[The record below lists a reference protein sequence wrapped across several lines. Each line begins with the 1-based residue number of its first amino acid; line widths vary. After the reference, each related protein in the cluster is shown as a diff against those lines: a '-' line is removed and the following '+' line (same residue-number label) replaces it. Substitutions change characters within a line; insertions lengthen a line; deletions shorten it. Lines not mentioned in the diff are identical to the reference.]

1 MPVDLIRRP
10 QRRFQRRLTAGD
22 PVPLVKAVDA
32 VVNTPGIPFVLV
44 AVQPVFMGPGAQIS
58 VLPLHRLKAPDQLVS
73 RFPRGGI
80 PAHPI
85 ALGHAGEELAGIF
98 AVPLTFVQPVVV
110 GMSEGFKEVGVALQ
124 HVLKPGCLMGGQ
136 PPSHIA
142 GRRKTV
148 QRVVAGADHGG
159 NLLC

>member
-1 MPVDLIRRP
+1 M
-10 QRRFQRRLTAGD
+10 
-22 PVPLVKAVDA
+22 
-32 VVNTPGIPFVLV
+32 
-44 AVQPVFMGPGAQIS
+44 
-58 VLPLHRLKAPDQLVS
+58 
-73 RFPRGGI
+73 
-80 PAHPI
+80 
-85 ALGHAGEELAGIF
+85 
-98 AVPLTFVQPVVV
+98 PLTFVQPVVV

-159 NLLC
+159 NPVSYAHLDVYKRQGLWTSWVAVM